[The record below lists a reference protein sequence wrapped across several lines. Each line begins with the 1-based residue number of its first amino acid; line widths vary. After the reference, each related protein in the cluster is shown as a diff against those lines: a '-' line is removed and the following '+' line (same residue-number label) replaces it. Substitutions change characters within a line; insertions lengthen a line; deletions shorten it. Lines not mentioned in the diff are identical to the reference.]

1 MRKKNL
7 KFAAF
12 IRPSRF
18 YLQAIIALHTLA
30 SFASLWVDLSI
41 GQYFLLLATI
51 AGSLCYQLN
60 RYTQLTRWIQV
71 SIENNQAR
79 LLKRKGI
86 CFPVGSAAPQQLYPF
101 ADTEVHYA
109 ELLPKAWVLPSLII
123 LYLQPKAAG
132 CTDLVI
138 FKDAISD
145 EDFRRLKIFV
155 LNGPL
160 LKNAS
165 TTQGPGMM

>member
-1 MRKKNL
+1 MRKRNL
-7 KFAAF
+7 KFTAF
-12 IRPSRF
+12 IHPSRF

-30 SFASLWVDLSI
+30 SFASLGVDLST
-41 GQYFLLLATI
+41 GQYFLVLAAI

-71 SIENNQAR
+71 SFEGNQAR

-86 CFPVGSAAPQQLYPF
+86 CFPVGIATPQQQNPF
-101 ADTEVHYA
+101 ADTEEHHA
-109 ELLPKAWVLPSLII
+109 ELLPKAWVLPGLII
-123 LYLQPKAAG
+123 LYLQPKDAG
-132 CTDLVI
+132 CAPLVI
-138 FKDAISD
+138 FKDTISD

-155 LNGPL
+155 LNGPV

-165 TTQGPGMM
+165 ITQGPGMM